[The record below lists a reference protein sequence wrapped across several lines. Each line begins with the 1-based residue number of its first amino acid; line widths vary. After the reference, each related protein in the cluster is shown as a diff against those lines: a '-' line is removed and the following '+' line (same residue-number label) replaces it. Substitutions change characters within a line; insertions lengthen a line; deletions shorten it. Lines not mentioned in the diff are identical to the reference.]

1 MEKKFDIT
9 KILRVVAMFSLVF
22 MLFACGGNDEVTTA
36 VNDTD
41 GKPVSEDEM
50 EANAKDCWQAAVV
63 GTIYETTGKLTMSM
77 YTRLTEGAMALMM
90 VAFALWLCF
99 RMMKHVSSFTEESP
113 AEVWTEVSR
122 KFFICFAC
130 GLLASSTEGVL
141 FVLNSIIFPLYN
153 AFLELGSAMIQNV
166 SVQGGGSFST
176 SISPTNTFLG
186 NVDKA
191 LGVYWT
197 PFSGEVSAQYSIVC
211 KAGVLSKATLDG
223 FPGEPAKMMECLT
236 CAINERL
243 NFGIKLGWIVMLQK
257 GVMAFFCGLILVA
270 VFLFVKLGFAF
281 YLVDAIFRFAMMVM
295 IMPILIMAY
304 AFKPTRKWTQTGFM
318 TILNSAAFMMCI
330 AIVMIMIFAATQQVL
345 IEQKE
350 VLEDKGSF
358 ADFSVPF
365 IMLLLIAFLTVGSLG
380 VAKQIADKLIGGGG
394 QANVQ
399 KQFAKA
405 VAGIGK
411 AVLTWVTGGIGRI
424 ALENSAK
431 LRKMKAGADA
441 LKVKMNSWAGRSG
454 K

>member
-22 MLFACGGNDEVTTA
+22 MLFACGGNDAVTTA

-99 RMMKHVSSFTEESP
+99 RMMKHVSSITEESP

-166 SVQGGGSFST
+166 SVQGNGSFNYNAKVMN
-176 SISPTNTFLG
+176 I
-186 NVDKA
+186 
-191 LGVYWT
+191 
-197 PFSGEVSAQYSIVC
+197 PFSGEVSAQYDIVC

-304 AFKPTRKWTQTGFM
+304 AFKPTRKWTQVGFM

-380 VAKQIADKLIGGGG
+380 VAKQIADQLIGGGG

-424 ALENSAK
+424 ALENSAR

>member
-41 GKPVSEDEM
+41 GKPVSEEDM

-166 SVQGGGSFST
+166 SVQGGGSFNYNAKVMN
-176 SISPTNTFLG
+176 I
-186 NVDKA
+186 
-191 LGVYWT
+191 
-197 PFSGEVSAQYSIVC
+197 PFSGEVSAQYDIVC

>member
-22 MLFACGGNDEVTTA
+22 MLFACGGNDAVTTA

-41 GKPVSEDEM
+41 GKPVSEDKM

-166 SVQGGGSFST
+166 SGQKGGPFDYNARVMN
-176 SISPTNTFLG
+176 I
-186 NVDKA
+186 
-191 LGVYWT
+191 
-197 PFSGEVSAQYSIVC
+197 PFSGEVSTQYDIVC
-211 KAGVLSKATLDG
+211 KAGVLSKASIDG

-257 GVMAFFCGLILVA
+257 GVMAFFCGLILVC

-304 AFKPTRKWTQTGFM
+304 AFKLTRKWTQIGFM

-380 VAKQIADKLIGGGG
+380 VAKSIVDNLVGGGG
-394 QANVQ
+394 DANVQ
-399 KQFAKA
+399 KQFGKA
-405 VAGIGK
+405 VAAIGK
-411 AVLTWVTGGIGRI
+411 TVLTWVTGGIGRI

-431 LRKMKAGADA
+431 LRKLKAGVDA

>member
-41 GKPVSEDEM
+41 GKPVSEEDM

-166 SVQGGGSFST
+166 SGQGSSFHYNAYVPGSIAT
-176 SISPTNTFLG
+176 AVHP
-186 NVDKA
+186 A
-191 LGVYWT
+191 LGFIYI
-197 PFSGEVSAQYSIVC
+197 PFKGEVSAQYDIVC

-304 AFKPTRKWTQTGFM
+304 AFKPTRKWTQVGFM

-380 VAKQIADKLIGGGG
+380 VARQIADKLIGGGG

>member
-41 GKPVSEDEM
+41 GKPVSEEDM

-122 KFFICFAC
+122 KFFICFVC
-130 GLLASSTEGVL
+130 GFLASSTEGVL

-166 SVQGGGSFST
+166 SGQGSSFHYNAYVPGSVAT
-176 SISPTNTFLG
+176 AVHP
-186 NVDKA
+186 A
-191 LGVYWT
+191 LGFIYI
-197 PFSGEVSAQYSIVC
+197 PFKGEVSAQYDIVC

>member
-22 MLFACGGNDEVTTA
+22 MLFACGGNDAVTTA

-166 SVQGGGSFST
+166 SVQGNGSFNYNAKVMN
-176 SISPTNTFLG
+176 I
-186 NVDKA
+186 
-191 LGVYWT
+191 
-197 PFSGEVSAQYSIVC
+197 PFSGEVSAQYDIVC

-304 AFKPTRKWTQTGFM
+304 AFKPTRKWTQVGFM

-380 VAKQIADKLIGGGG
+380 VAKQIADQLIGGGG

-424 ALENSAK
+424 ALENSAR

>member
-22 MLFACGGNDEVTTA
+22 MLFACGGNDTVTTA

-41 GKPVSEDEM
+41 GKPVSEEEM

-130 GLLASSTEGVL
+130 GFLASSTEGVL

-166 SVQGGGSFST
+166 SVQGNGSFNYNAKVMN
-176 SISPTNTFLG
+176 I
-186 NVDKA
+186 
-191 LGVYWT
+191 
-197 PFSGEVSAQYSIVC
+197 PFSGEVSAQYDIVC

-257 GVMAFFCGLILVA
+257 GVMAFFCGVLLVLA
-270 VFLFVKLGFAF
+270 FLFVKLGFAF

-380 VAKQIADKLIGGGG
+380 VAKQIADQLITPNGGGKDNF
-394 QANVQ
+394 QR
-399 KQFAKA
+399 QFGKA
-405 VAGIGK
+405 VAAIGK
-411 AVLTWVTGGIGRI
+411 AALTWVTGGIGRI

>member
-41 GKPVSEDEM
+41 GKPVSEEDM

-166 SVQGGGSFST
+166 SVQGNGSFNYNAKVMN
-176 SISPTNTFLG
+176 I
-186 NVDKA
+186 
-191 LGVYWT
+191 
-197 PFSGEVSAQYSIVC
+197 PFSGEVSAQYDIVC

-380 VAKQIADKLIGGGG
+380 VARQIADKLIGGGG

>member
-22 MLFACGGNDEVTTA
+22 MLFACGGNDTVTTA

-41 GKPVSEDEM
+41 GKPVSEEEM

-130 GLLASSTEGVL
+130 GFLASSTEGVL

-166 SVQGGGSFST
+166 SVQGNGSFNYNAKVMN
-176 SISPTNTFLG
+176 I
-186 NVDKA
+186 
-191 LGVYWT
+191 
-197 PFSGEVSAQYSIVC
+197 PFSGEVSAQYDIVC

-304 AFKPTRKWTQTGFM
+304 AFKPTRKWTQVGFM

>member
-22 MLFACGGNDEVTTA
+22 MLFSCGGNDEVTTA

-41 GKPVSEDEM
+41 GKPVSEEDM

-166 SVQGGGSFST
+166 SVQGGGSFNYNAKVMN
-176 SISPTNTFLG
+176 I
-186 NVDKA
+186 
-191 LGVYWT
+191 
-197 PFSGEVSAQYSIVC
+197 PFSGEVSAQYDIVC

-304 AFKPTRKWTQTGFM
+304 AFKPTRKWTQVGFM

-380 VAKQIADKLIGGGG
+380 VAKQIADQLIGGGG

>member
-22 MLFACGGNDEVTTA
+22 MLFSCGGNDEVTTA

-41 GKPVSEDEM
+41 GKPVSEEDM

-166 SVQGGGSFST
+166 SVQGGGSFNYNAKVMN
-176 SISPTNTFLG
+176 I
-186 NVDKA
+186 
-191 LGVYWT
+191 
-197 PFSGEVSAQYSIVC
+197 PFSGEVSAQYDIVC

-304 AFKPTRKWTQTGFM
+304 AFKPTRKWTQVGFM

-380 VAKQIADKLIGGGG
+380 VAKQIADQLIGGGG

-399 KQFAKA
+399 KRFAKA

>member
-41 GKPVSEDEM
+41 GKPVSEEDM

-166 SVQGGGSFST
+166 SVQGGGSFNYNAKVMN
-176 SISPTNTFLG
+176 I
-186 NVDKA
+186 
-191 LGVYWT
+191 
-197 PFSGEVSAQYSIVC
+197 PFSGEVSAQYDIVC

-281 YLVDAIFRFAMMVM
+281 YLVYAIFRFAMMVM

-304 AFKPTRKWTQTGFM
+304 AFKPTRKWTQVGFM

-380 VAKQIADKLIGGGG
+380 VAKQIADQLIGGGG

>member
-1 MEKKFDIT
+1 
-9 KILRVVAMFSLVF
+9 
-22 MLFACGGNDEVTTA
+22 
-36 VNDTD
+36 
-41 GKPVSEDEM
+41 
-50 EANAKDCWQAAVV
+50 
-63 GTIYETTGKLTMSM
+63 
-77 YTRLTEGAMALMM
+77 
-90 VAFALWLCF
+90 
-99 RMMKHVSSFTEESP
+99 
-113 AEVWTEVSR
+113 
-122 KFFICFAC
+122 
-130 GLLASSTEGVL
+130 
-141 FVLNSIIFPLYN
+141 
-153 AFLELGSAMIQNV
+153 
-166 SVQGGGSFST
+166 
-176 SISPTNTFLG
+176 
-186 NVDKA
+186 
-191 LGVYWT
+191 
-197 PFSGEVSAQYSIVC
+197 
-211 KAGVLSKATLDG
+211 
-223 FPGEPAKMMECLT
+223 
-236 CAINERL
+236 
-243 NFGIKLGWIVMLQK
+243 
-257 GVMAFFCGLILVA
+257 MAFFCGLILVA

-304 AFKPTRKWTQTGFM
+304 AFKPTRKWTQVGFM

-380 VAKQIADKLIGGGG
+380 VAKQIADQLIGGGG

-424 ALENSAK
+424 ALENSAR

>member
-41 GKPVSEDEM
+41 GKPVSEEDM

-166 SVQGGGSFST
+166 SVQGGGSFNYNAKVMN
-176 SISPTNTFLG
+176 I
-186 NVDKA
+186 
-191 LGVYWT
+191 
-197 PFSGEVSAQYSIVC
+197 PFSGEVSAQYDIVC

-304 AFKPTRKWTQTGFM
+304 AFKPTRKWTQVGFM

-380 VAKQIADKLIGGGG
+380 VAKQIADQLIGGGG

>member
-22 MLFACGGNDEVTTA
+22 LLFACGGNDAVTTA
-36 VNDTD
+36 VNDTE
-41 GKPVSEDEM
+41 GKPVSEEEM
-50 EANAKDCWQAAVV
+50 EANTKDCWQAAVI

-77 YTRLTEGAMALMM
+77 YNRLTEGAMALMM

-122 KFFICFAC
+122 KFFICFVC

-166 SVQGGGSFST
+166 SVQGGGSFNYNARVMN
-176 SISPTNTFLG
+176 I
-186 NVDKA
+186 
-191 LGVYWT
+191 
-197 PFSGEVSAQYSIVC
+197 PFSGEVSAQYDIVC
-211 KAGVLSKATLDG
+211 KAGVLSKASIDG

-257 GVMAFFCGLILVA
+257 GVMAFFCGLILVC

-295 IMPILIMAY
+295 ILPILIMAY
-304 AFKPTRKWTQTGFM
+304 AFKPTKKWTQVGFM

-380 VAKQIADKLIGGGG
+380 VAKSIVDNLVGGGG
-394 QANVQ
+394 EANVQ

-411 AVLTWVTGGIGRI
+411 AVLTWVTGGIGRV

-431 LRKMKAGADA
+431 LRKMRAGANA
-441 LKVKMNSWAGRSG
+441 LKVKMNNWAGRSG

>member
-22 MLFACGGNDEVTTA
+22 MLFACGGNDAVTTA

-166 SVQGGGSFST
+166 SVQGNGSFNYNAKVMN
-176 SISPTNTFLG
+176 I
-186 NVDKA
+186 
-191 LGVYWT
+191 
-197 PFSGEVSAQYSIVC
+197 PFSGEVSAQYDIVC

-304 AFKPTRKWTQTGFM
+304 AFKQTRKWTQVGFM

-380 VAKQIADKLIGGGG
+380 VAKQIADQLIGGGG

-424 ALENSAK
+424 ALENSAR

>member
-22 MLFACGGNDEVTTA
+22 LLIGCGKTDDVNTA
-36 VNDTD
+36 VKDTD
-41 GKPVSEDEM
+41 GNVVSEEQM
-50 EANAKDCWQAAVV
+50 EANTKDCWQAAVV

-90 VAFALWLCF
+90 VAFAVWLCF

-122 KFFICFAC
+122 QFFLCFVC

-141 FVLNSIIFPLYN
+141 FVLNSIIFPVYN

-166 SVQGGGSFST
+166 SVQGNGSF
-176 SISPTNTFLG
+176 NYNAKVM
-186 NVDKA
+186 NV
-191 LGVYWT
+191 
-197 PFSGEVSAQYSIVC
+197 PFSGEISAEYDIVC
-211 KAGVLSKATLDG
+211 KAGVLSKASIDG

-243 NFGIKLGWIVMLQK
+243 NFGIKLGWIVMIQK
-257 GVMAFFCGLILVA
+257 GIMAFFCGLILVC

-295 IMPILIMAY
+295 LLPLLIMSY
-304 AFKPTRKWTQTGFM
+304 AFKATRKWMQVGFM

-350 VLEDKGSF
+350 ILEDKDSF

-365 IMLLLIAFLTVGSLG
+365 IMLLLIAFLTVGALG
-380 VAKQIADKLIGGGG
+380 VAKDIADNLIGGGG
-394 QANVQ
+394 EANVQ

-405 VAGIGK
+405 LAGIGK
-411 AVLTWVTGGIGRI
+411 AVVTWVTGGIGRV

-441 LKVKMNSWAGRSG
+441 FKGKMNSWAGRSG

>member
-41 GKPVSEDEM
+41 GKPVSEEDM

-122 KFFICFAC
+122 KFFICFVC
-130 GLLASSTEGVL
+130 GFLASSTEGVL

-166 SVQGGGSFST
+166 SVQGNGSFNYNAKVMN
-176 SISPTNTFLG
+176 I
-186 NVDKA
+186 
-191 LGVYWT
+191 
-197 PFSGEVSAQYSIVC
+197 PFSGEVSAQYDIVC

-380 VAKQIADKLIGGGG
+380 VAKQIADKLIGSGG

>member
-22 MLFACGGNDEVTTA
+22 LLFACGGNDAVTTA
-36 VNDTD
+36 VNDTE
-41 GKPVSEDEM
+41 GKPVSEEEM
-50 EANAKDCWQAAVV
+50 EANTKDCWQAAVV

-77 YTRLTEGAMALMM
+77 YNRLTEGAMALMM

-122 KFFICFAC
+122 KFFICFVC

-166 SVQGGGSFST
+166 SVQGGGSFNYNARVMN
-176 SISPTNTFLG
+176 I
-186 NVDKA
+186 
-191 LGVYWT
+191 
-197 PFSGEVSAQYSIVC
+197 PFSGEVSAQYDIVC
-211 KAGVLSKATLDG
+211 KAGVLSKASIDG

-257 GVMAFFCGLILVA
+257 GVMAFFCGLILVC

-295 IMPILIMAY
+295 ILPILIMAY
-304 AFKPTRKWTQTGFM
+304 AFKPTKKWTQVGFM

-380 VAKQIADKLIGGGG
+380 VAKSIVDNLVGGGG

-411 AVLTWVTGGIGRI
+411 AVLTWVTGGIGRV

-431 LRKMKAGADA
+431 LRKMRAGANA
-441 LKVKMNSWAGRSG
+441 LKVKMNNWAGRSG

>member
-22 MLFACGGNDEVTTA
+22 LLFACGGNDAVTTA
-36 VNDTD
+36 VNDTE
-41 GKPVSEDEM
+41 GKPVSEEEM
-50 EANAKDCWQAAVV
+50 EANTKDCWQAAVV

-77 YTRLTEGAMALMM
+77 YNRLTEGAMALMM

-122 KFFICFAC
+122 KFFICFVC

-166 SVQGGGSFST
+166 SVQGGGSFNYNARVMN
-176 SISPTNTFLG
+176 I
-186 NVDKA
+186 
-191 LGVYWT
+191 
-197 PFSGEVSAQYSIVC
+197 PFSGEISAQYDIVC
-211 KAGVLSKATLDG
+211 KAGVLSKASIDG

-257 GVMAFFCGLILVA
+257 GVMAFFCGLILVC

-295 IMPILIMAY
+295 ILPILIMAY
-304 AFKPTRKWTQTGFM
+304 AFKPTKKWTQVGFM

-380 VAKQIADKLIGGGG
+380 VAKSIVDNLVGGGG
-394 QANVQ
+394 EANVQ

-411 AVLTWVTGGIGRI
+411 AVLTWVTGGIGRV

-431 LRKMKAGADA
+431 LRKMRAGANA
-441 LKVKMNSWAGRSG
+441 LKVKMNNWAGRSG

>member
-22 MLFACGGNDEVTTA
+22 MLFACGGNDTVTTA

-41 GKPVSEDEM
+41 GKPVSEEEM

-130 GLLASSTEGVL
+130 GFLASSTEGVL

-166 SVQGGGSFST
+166 SVQGNGSFNYNAKVMN
-176 SISPTNTFLG
+176 I
-186 NVDKA
+186 
-191 LGVYWT
+191 
-197 PFSGEVSAQYSIVC
+197 PFSGEVSAQYDIVC

-304 AFKPTRKWTQTGFM
+304 AFKPTRKWTQVGFM

-380 VAKQIADKLIGGGG
+380 VAKQIADKLITPNGGGKDNF
-394 QANVQ
+394 QR
-399 KQFAKA
+399 QFGKA
-405 VAGIGK
+405 VAAIGK
-411 AVLTWVTGGIGRI
+411 AALTWVTGGIGRI

>member
-22 MLFACGGNDEVTTA
+22 LLFACGGNDAVTTA
-36 VNDTD
+36 VNDTE
-41 GKPVSEDEM
+41 GKPVSEEEM
-50 EANAKDCWQAAVV
+50 EANTKDCWQAAVV

-77 YTRLTEGAMALMM
+77 YNRLTEGAMALMM

-122 KFFICFAC
+122 KFFICFVC

-166 SVQGGGSFST
+166 SVQGGGSFNYNARVMN
-176 SISPTNTFLG
+176 I
-186 NVDKA
+186 
-191 LGVYWT
+191 
-197 PFSGEVSAQYSIVC
+197 PFSGEVSAQYDIVC
-211 KAGVLSKATLDG
+211 KAGVLSKASIDG

-257 GVMAFFCGLILVA
+257 GVMAFFCGLILVC

-295 IMPILIMAY
+295 ILPILIMAY
-304 AFKPTRKWTQTGFM
+304 AFKPTKKWTQVGFM

-380 VAKQIADKLIGGGG
+380 VAKSIVDNLVGGGG
-394 QANVQ
+394 EANVQ

-411 AVLTWVTGGIGRI
+411 AVLTWVTGGIGRV

-431 LRKMKAGADA
+431 LRKMRAGANA
-441 LKVKMNSWAGRSG
+441 LKVKMNNWAGRSG

>member
-22 MLFACGGNDEVTTA
+22 MLFACGGNDAVTTA

-113 AEVWTEVSR
+113 AEVWTDVSR

-166 SVQGGGSFST
+166 SGQGSSFHYNAYVPGSIAT
-176 SISPTNTFLG
+176 AVHP
-186 NVDKA
+186 A
-191 LGVYWT
+191 LGFIYI
-197 PFSGEVSAQYSIVC
+197 PFKGEVSAQYDIVC

-304 AFKPTRKWTQTGFM
+304 AFKPTRKWTQIGFM

-380 VAKQIADKLIGGGG
+380 VAKQIADKLIGDGG

-424 ALENSAK
+424 ALENSAR

>member
-41 GKPVSEDEM
+41 GKPVSEEDM

-166 SVQGGGSFST
+166 SVQGNGSFNYNAKVMN
-176 SISPTNTFLG
+176 I
-186 NVDKA
+186 
-191 LGVYWT
+191 
-197 PFSGEVSAQYSIVC
+197 PFSGEVSAQYDIVC

-424 ALENSAK
+424 ALENSAR

>member
-1 MEKKFDIT
+1 
-9 KILRVVAMFSLVF
+9 MFSLVF
-22 MLFACGGNDEVTTA
+22 MLFACGGNDAVTTA

-166 SVQGGGSFST
+166 SVQGNGSFNYNAKVMN
-176 SISPTNTFLG
+176 I
-186 NVDKA
+186 
-191 LGVYWT
+191 
-197 PFSGEVSAQYSIVC
+197 PFSGEVSAQYDIVC

-304 AFKPTRKWTQTGFM
+304 AFKPTRKWTQVGFM

-380 VAKQIADKLIGGGG
+380 VAKQIADQLIGGGG

-424 ALENSAK
+424 ALENSAR